1 MVFVCPLL
9 SVGLGVLSP
18 RSCWLLGESLGPGTQ
33 VAAFFLEQK
42 IIGKQGLPILPQ
54 KKEIL

>member
-18 RSCWLLGESLGPGTQ
+18 SWLLGESLGPGTQ
-33 VAAFFLEQK
+33 VAALFLEQK
-42 IIGKQGLPILPQ
+42 IIGKQSLPILPQ